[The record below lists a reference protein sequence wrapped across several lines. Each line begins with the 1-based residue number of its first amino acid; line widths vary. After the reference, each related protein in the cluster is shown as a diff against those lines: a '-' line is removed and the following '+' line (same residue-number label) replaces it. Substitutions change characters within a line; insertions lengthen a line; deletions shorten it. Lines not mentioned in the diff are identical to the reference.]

1 MIRTRVVTEGE
12 CNFLFP
18 VDDRIFLG
26 EGLFETLRVEEAKP
40 CCAYLH
46 WQRLT
51 DSARKLDIPFDLSF
65 EHWLEHLLN
74 KIKQDNLYHG
84 GIKAILSGGS
94 APRGL
99 AARGQVSQLAF
110 QAFNYSVETHPQ
122 RLVSASWLRDGNNP
136 IYQVKSVNYLEA
148 ILARR
153 QAIAAAA
160 DDALFF
166 NLQHHATETTC
177 ANLFLI
183 HENCLLTPPLTDG
196 VLPGITRSRLLQYSK
211 QQGINCMEVSVTRT
225 MLQEAEALF
234 VTNSLQ
240 GIRPVLA
247 LDDVVFAVDHPLLNQ
262 LSSSLHFENGSN

>member
-1 MIRTRVVTEGE
+1 MSRTRILSEGE
-12 CNFLFP
+12 SNFAFP
-18 VDDRIFLG
+18 IDDRVFLG
-26 EGLFETLRVEEAKP
+26 EGLFETLRVEAATP

-46 WQRLT
+46 WQRLG
-51 DSARKLDIPFDLSF
+51 DSALKLGIPFDLSF
-65 EHWLEHLLN
+65 EHWLEHLLS

-99 AARGQVSQLAF
+99 AARAQVSQLIF
-110 QAFNYSVETHPQ
+110 QTFNYSVESHP
-122 RLVSASWLRDGNNP
+122 LKLLSVLWLRDGNNP

-153 QAIAAAA
+153 QAIALGA

-183 HENCLLTPPLTDG
+183 QDKRLLTPPLTDG
-196 VLPGITRSRLLQYSK
+196 VLPGITRSRVLQLSK
-211 QQGINCMEVSVTRT
+211 QQGVSCTEVSITKA
-225 MLQEAEALF
+225 MLKDADGLF
-234 VTNSLQ
+234 ITNSLQ
-240 GIRPVLA
+240 GIRSVFS
-247 LDDVVFAVDHPLLNQ
+247 LDDIVFTVDHPLLNQ
-262 LSSSLHFENGSN
+262 LSSSLNI